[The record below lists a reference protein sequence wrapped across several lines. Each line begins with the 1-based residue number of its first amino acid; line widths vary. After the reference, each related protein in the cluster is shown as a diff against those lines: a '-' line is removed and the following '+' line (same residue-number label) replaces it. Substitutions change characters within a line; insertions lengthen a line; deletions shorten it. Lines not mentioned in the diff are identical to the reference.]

1 MERGKAAEAR
11 LGTEK
16 LGRLMLQM
24 GIPTLIAQ
32 LINLLYNMVD
42 RIYIGHIEGV
52 GANALTGVGVSLPII
67 LIITAF
73 SAFVGAGGAPL
84 AAIALGRGD
93 RERAERIMGNGMT
106 MLVAFSVIL
115 TAFFLVFK
123 KPFLYMVG
131 ASDITYP
138 FANDYITIYL
148 MGTLFVLITMGLN
161 TFITAQGQSKIAM
174 LSVVIGAVLNIA
186 LDPIFIFAFKMG
198 VKGAALA
205 TIISQAVSAAW
216 VLRFLTNPHTPLRLR
231 LSRMKP
237 NWAIIGS
244 VAALGV
250 SPFIM
255 QSTESLISIVM
266 NRGLAMY
273 GGDLYV
279 GSLTILQ
286 SVMQL
291 IFLPINGFMQGVQP
305 IMSYNYGAGN
315 VDRVKDTIRR
325 SIALCLGFSLVM
337 GLSGVCFP
345 GVYAHIFTSDAAL
358 IDLVKIAL
366 PIYVGGMTIFGI
378 QCACQSVFMALGQ
391 AKISLFIALLRKV
404 FLLVPLA
411 IILPRITGNVM
422 SIYYSELI
430 SDVISVTAC
439 AALFILNIKKIL
451 AKAGKE

>member
-1 MERGKAAEAR
+1 MERGRAAESR

-24 GIPTLIAQ
+24 GIPTLVAQ

-73 SAFVGAGGAPL
+73 SSFVGAGGAPL
-84 AAIALGRGD
+84 AAIALGKGD
-93 RERAERIMGNGMT
+93 RERAERILGNGMT
-106 MLVAFSVIL
+106 MLLAFSAIL
-115 TAFFLVFK
+115 TAFFLIFK

-138 FANDYITIYL
+138 FANSYITIYL
-148 MGTLFVLITMGLN
+148 LGTLFVLTTMGLN

-186 LDPIFIFAFKMG
+186 LDPLFIFAFGMG

-216 VLRFLTNPHTPLRLR
+216 VLRFLTNPHTALRLR
-231 LSRMKP
+231 IGRMKP
-237 NWAIIGS
+237 DWGIIGS

-255 QSTESLISIVM
+255 QATESLISIVM
-266 NRGLAMY
+266 NKGLSVY

-315 VDRVKDTIRR
+315 VDRVKATIKR
-325 SIALCLGFSLVM
+325 ALILCVSFSM
-337 GLSGVCFP
+337 IMSLSAIIFP
-345 GVYAHIFTSDAAL
+345 GVYARVFTGDAAL

-366 PIYVGGMTIFGI
+366 PIYVAGMTIFGL

-404 FLLVPLA
+404 FLLAPLA
-411 IILPRITGNVM
+411 IILPKITGSVM
-422 SIYYSELI
+422 SIYYSEPI
-430 SDVISVTAC
+430 SD
-439 AALFILNIKKIL
+439 ALSAITCGILFAINIKRIL
-451 AKAGKE
+451 ACSD

>member
-1 MERGKAAEAR
+1 MERGRAAESR

-73 SAFVGAGGAPL
+73 SSFVGAGGAPL

-93 RERAERIMGNGMT
+93 RERAERILGNGMT
-106 MLVAFSVIL
+106 MLLAFSAIL
-115 TAFFLVFK
+115 MAFFLVFK

-138 FANDYITIYL
+138 YANSYITIYL
-148 MGTLFVLITMGLN
+148 LGTLFVQTTMGLN

-186 LDPIFIFAFKMG
+186 LDPLFIFTFKMG

-231 LSRMKP
+231 VSRMKP

-255 QSTESLISIVM
+255 QATESLISIVM
-266 NRGLAMY
+266 NKGLSVY

-315 VDRVKDTIRR
+315 VDRVKATIKR
-325 SIALCLGFSLVM
+325 ALILCVSFSM
-337 GLSGVCFP
+337 IMSLSAIIFP
-345 GVYAHIFTSDAAL
+345 GVYARVFTGDAAL

-366 PIYVGGMTIFGI
+366 PIYVAGMTIFGL

-404 FLLVPLA
+404 FLLAPLA
-411 IILPRITGNVM
+411 IILPKITGSVM
-422 SIYYSELI
+422 SIYYSEPI
-430 SDVISVTAC
+430 SDAIS
-439 AALFILNIKKIL
+439 AATCGILFAINIKKIL

>member
-1 MERGKAAEAR
+1 MQKGHAAEAR
-11 LGTEK
+11 LGTER

-52 GANALTGVGVSLPII
+52 GANALTGVGVCLPII

-93 RERAERIMGNGMT
+93 RDRAEKIIGNGMT
-106 MLVAFSVIL
+106 MLIIFSAVL
-115 TAFFLVFK
+115 TAFFMIFK
-123 KPFLYMVG
+123 RPFLYMVG

-138 FANDYITIYL
+138 YANDYITIYL
-148 MGTLFVLITMGLN
+148 LGTLFVQLTMGLN

-174 LSVVIGAVLNIA
+174 LSVVIGAVLNIV
-186 LDPIFIFAFKMG
+186 LDPIFIFAFDMG

-205 TIISQAVSAAW
+205 TIISQAVSACW
-216 VLRFLTNPHTPLRLR
+216 VIRFLTNEHTALRLR
-231 LSRMKP
+231 ACRMKP
-237 NWAIIGS
+237 EWKIIGA

-266 NRGLAMY
+266 NRGLSIY

-291 IFLPINGFMQGVQP
+291 IFLPVNGFMQGVQP

-315 VDRVKDTIRR
+315 TDRVKETIRR
-325 SIALCLGFSLVM
+325 SIVLCLSFSMIM
-337 GLSGVCFP
+337 GLSGIFFP
-345 GVYAHIFTSDAAL
+345 GVYGRIFTSDAAL

-366 PIYVGGMTIFGI
+366 PIYVGGMTIFGV
-378 QCACQSVFMALGQ
+378 QCACQSMFMALGQ

-404 FLLVPLA
+404 ILLVPLA

-430 SDVISVTAC
+430 SDVISVLTC
-439 AALFILNIKKIL
+439 AMLFILNIRKIL
-451 AKAGKE
+451 AKAAKE